1 MIGWMNNWEYAHALP
16 PQPWAMQMA
25 WPRELSIAGS
35 GEARTRRLIQAPS
48 PLPTG
53 PEGFTFEGWLDGLLT
68 LPPAAS
74 EAPALIEVEVE
85 RGRTTRIEL
94 TLGLTFVWEADTSTV
109 RPRVGL
115 SDTPVGFDREVAT
128 SLPGDL
134 HRFAIIV
141 DHGSVEV
148 FIDGGRTVLTQLC
161 PPSLLDSPW
170 TIQVSGDP
178 AQIQVRTRP
187 LS

>member
-1 MIGWMNNWEYAHALP
+1 MYKR
-16 PQPWAMQMA
+16 QA

-35 GEARTRRLIQAPS
+35 GEARTRRLIQTPT

-53 PEGFTFEGWLDGLLT
+53 PEGFTFDGPLDGLLT

-85 RGRTTRIEL
+85 RGRTTRLEL
-94 TLGLTFVWEADTSTV
+94 TLGLTVAWEADTLTV
-109 RPRVGL
+109 RPRIGL
-115 SDTPVGFDREVAT
+115 SDNPVGFDRKVAT
-128 SLPGDL
+128 PLTGDL
-134 HRFAIIV
+134 HQFAIIV

-161 PPSLLDSPW
+161 PPALLDSPW